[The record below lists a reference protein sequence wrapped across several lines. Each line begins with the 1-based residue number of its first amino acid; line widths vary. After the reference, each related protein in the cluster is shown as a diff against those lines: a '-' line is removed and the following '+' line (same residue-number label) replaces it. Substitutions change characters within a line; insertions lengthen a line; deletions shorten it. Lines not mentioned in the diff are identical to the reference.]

1 MTSPDAQT
9 ATDVALRYVREEF
22 AAVRVDISGLAGELR
37 AYTTEQGPRVAVL
50 EHRLAEAEKD
60 RASKK
65 DTWRTWGTIAV
76 AVVSVVLAW
85 LLPLISAAGK

>member
-1 MTSPDAQT
+1 
-9 ATDVALRYVREEF
+9 
-22 AAVRVDISGLAGELR
+22 
-37 AYTTEQGPRVAVL
+37 VAVL